1 MYRGEFMANV
11 ADVKAD
17 ITSFNEYQLRELFN
31 HIGEMLTLDTSSG
44 TLPSLPIYFCC

>member
-31 HIGEMLTLDTSSG
+31 HFLVLYLEDFLIVFEAR
-44 TLPSLPIYFCC
+44 PQ